1 MKYYKIV
8 REDGSVGG
16 KGMTADGAVLLAGQE
31 ELAKAEYDALE
42 LPYHPSAPP
51 EPEEPELTVEQ
62 QLILTQLQQQEVLD
76 ALIIAQLGGE
86 KDV

>member
-42 LPYHPSAPP
+42 LPYHTSAPP
-51 EPEEPELTVEQ
+51 EPEEPEPTTEEQ
-62 QLILTQLQQQEVLD
+62 MEEIRQKQQELQETLD
-76 ALIIAQLGGE
+76 ILLGVQE
-86 KDV
+86 NE